1 MSNAGAAPH
10 HRSGSPADSY
20 ALDREAA
27 LAFLTNLAGEVSRG
41 TVDLPCFPNVVLR
54 ISLVLADP
62 KTTTERVVTIVGA
75 EPLLSAKILQTA
87 NSAAFNTSG
96 KPVAELKSAITR
108 LGQQMVH
115 GVAMAYAMQTAR
127 SESVLKA
134 ITPQLTELWN
144 RSITVASLCQLT
156 ARRTKLN
163 PDVAFLT
170 GLLHGIGKLYIMVR
184 AVTGN
189 VGVAGGDLSWLEMVA
204 GWHASIG
211 KTVLENWG
219 FSQELC
225 DAVGDQT
232 DFERRW
238 RHTPSLT
245 DVLIAGTVLADALLM
260 PEPRSVGNHAANAFI
275 SIGMT
280 PANCGELLAEAQAQI
295 RLVHEALA

>member
-1 MSNAGAAPH
+1 MSNASAATH
-10 HRSGSPADSY
+10 HQPGPPAESY

-27 LAFLTNLAGEVSRG
+27 LAFLTNLAAEVSRG

-54 ISLVLADP
+54 ISLALADP
-62 KTTTERVVTIVGA
+62 KTTTERVVIMVGA

-96 KPVAELKSAITR
+96 KPVAELRSAITR
-108 LGQQMVH
+108 LGHQMVH

-127 SESVLKA
+127 SEAALKA

-144 RSITVASLCQLT
+144 RSITVASLSQLT

-184 AVTGN
+184 AVTGK
-189 VGVAGGDLSWLEMVA
+189 VAVAGGDASWLEMVA
-204 GWHASIG
+204 GWHASVG

-219 FSQELC
+219 FSPELC
-225 DAVGDQT
+225 EAVGEQT

-238 RHTPSLT
+238 RHTPTLT
-245 DVLIAGTVLADALLM
+245 DVLIAGTVLADALGM
-260 PEPRSVGNHAANAFI
+260 PEPRSVGSHAANAFI

-280 PANCGELLAEAQAQI
+280 PADCSQLLQEAEAQI